1 MQQPSDNPRPARR
14 VAGRVLGLLSVVAVV
29 AAPLLPIAPA
39 AASSDNALSSDALS
53 STASSTTERD
63 RAVVVGEMLV
73 LRLGERTST
82 VSWEE
87 IPDGAWA
94 SNRGRVLI
102 WRPDSDALGRH
113 RIAAIVDG
121 LAEVTI
127 VDVLA
132 PRSEGLVL
140 AMGDSIASGQ
150 GLELTD
156 YFGTDEC
163 NRDED
168 RGGAWTRRVF
178 DELAADGRVTDFAMV
193 ACGGARTHDL
203 WTDDVDGGP
212 GELAAGPMSQ
222 LEWAV
227 AANPDLILLTIGAND
242 LRFDK
247 PQAFFDDDGDFD
259 RALADRRIASA
270 EANLGRILGTLVE
283 QTSSRIVVTTVH
295 NPTSLTPHGLPGCR
309 GQCFYDVT
317 AYVVEELRAA
327 ITRAGAAYP
336 RRVSVV
342 DVSDALDG
350 HGAPNGRGL
359 DSLRAGSGWFASRLP
374 IPTEGVH
381 PYCQRGHAEHDT
393 WINAADCVHPNGEGH
408 QAYAERVLAALTYWR
423 P

>member
-1 MQQPSDNPRPARR
+1 MHQPSDNPRPARWS
-14 VAGRVLGLLSVVAVV
+14 AGRVLGLLSVVAVV
-29 AAPLLPIAPA
+29 AATLLPVAPA
-39 AASSDNALSSDALS
+39 AASSSGAVSIQ
-53 STASSTTERD
+53 RD

-87 IPDGAWA
+87 VPDGAWA

-102 WRPDSDALGRH
+102 WRPDTEALGRH

-203 WTDDVDGGP
+203 WPGDVDGGP
-212 GELAAGPMSQ
+212 GELVAGPRVVQ
-222 LEWAV
+222 LE
-227 AANPDLILLTIGAND
+227 
-242 LRFDK
+242 
-247 PQAFFDDDGDFD
+247 
-259 RALADRRIASA
+259 
-270 EANLGRILGTLVE
+270 
-283 QTSSRIVVTTVH
+283 
-295 NPTSLTPHGLPGCR
+295 HGL
-309 GQCFYDVT
+309 
-317 AYVVEELRAA
+317 
-327 ITRAGAAYP
+327 
-336 RRVSVV
+336 
-342 DVSDALDG
+342 AL
-350 HGAPNGRGL
+350 HL
-359 DSLRAGSGWFASRLP
+359 VHRLLC
-374 IPTEGVH
+374 E
-381 PYCQRGHAEHDT
+381 QK
-393 WINAADCVHPNGEGH
+393 W
-408 QAYAERVLAALTYWR
+408 
-423 P
+423 

>member
-1 MQQPSDNPRPARR
+1 MTPPSDLPRT
-14 VAGRVLGLLSVVAVV
+14 VGRFGGRALGLVALLTLV
-29 AAPLLPIAPA
+29 AATLAPA
-39 AASSDNALSSDALS
+39 PSADAAVPSED
-53 STASSTTERD
+53 RD

-73 LRLGERTST
+73 LRLGDRTSDVRWT
-82 VSWEE
+82 AT
-87 IPDGAWA
+87 PDGAWS

-102 WRPDSDALGRH
+102 WRPEADALGRH
-113 RIAAIVDG
+113 RIEATVNGRTDTT
-121 LAEVTI
+121 V

-132 PRSEGLVL
+132 PRSAGLVL

-150 GLELTD
+150 GLELGD
-156 YFGTDEC
+156 YFGRDEC
-163 NRDED
+163 NRDDD

-178 DELAADGRVTDFAMV
+178 DELAAEGRATDFAMV
-193 ACGGARTHDL
+193 ACGGARTADL

-212 GELAAGPMSQ
+212 RSVSTDDMTQ

-227 AANPDLILLTIGAND
+227 ATNPDLVLLTIGAND

-259 RALADRRIASA
+259 LALAERRVQTA
-270 EANLGRILGTLVE
+270 EENLDHILDTLVR
-283 QTSSRIVVTTVH
+283 QTSARIVVTTVH
-295 NPTSLTPHGLPGCR
+295 NPTSLTPHGVPGCT
-309 GQCFYDVT
+309 GECFYDVT
-317 AYVVEELRAA
+317 AFVVEELRAA
-327 ITRAGAAYP
+327 ITRAGSAHP

-374 IPTEGVH
+374 IPTQGVH
-381 PYCQRGHAEHDT
+381 PYCQKGHAEHDT

-408 QAYAERVLAALTYWR
+408 QAYADRVSAALTYWR